1 MRYQKILVTGG
12 AGFIGANF
20 VRYLLEHDQKV
31 EITVLDK
38 LTYSG
43 NLDNITDLS
52 TKRLHV
58 VVGDICDAPLV
69 DQLVQTVDVVMN
81 FAAESHNDN
90 SLANPRPF
98 WDTNIIGTY
107 TLLEA
112 VRKYRVFYHHV
123 STDEVFGDLP
133 IDSTATFQE
142 ESRYQPS
149 SPYSATKASSDHL
162 VRAWVRSFGIQA
174 TISNSSNN
182 YGPYQYVEKLIPRT
196 IATVMSGEKPQ
207 IFGSGKQVRDW
218 LHVTDHVRGLL
229 AILERGQSGQTYLF
243 SANCQ
248 LSNLTVVQ
256 KILHQLGQ
264 NSSNISHVADR
275 PGHDQRYALD
285 ASSTMAALDWH
296 PAFSDFDAGLE
307 ETIAWYQN
315 HQNWWQK
322 AHTIVEAKY
331 LQEGRR

>member
-12 AGFIGANF
+12 AGFIGTNF
-20 VRYLLEHDQKV
+20 VRYLLEHYQGV

-43 NLDNITDLS
+43 NLENLADLS
-52 TKRLHV
+52 TKRLNV
-58 VVGDICDAPLV
+58 VVGDVCDASLV
-69 DQLVQTVDVVMN
+69 CQLVQSVDAVIN

-90 SLANPRPF
+90 SLADPRPF
-98 WDTNIIGTY
+98 LDTNIIGTY

-112 VRKYRVFYHHV
+112 VRKYHVFYHHV
-123 STDEVFGDLP
+123 STDEVFGDLS
-133 IDSTATFQE
+133 IDSTARFQE

-196 IATVMSGEKPQ
+196 IATIISGANPHV
-207 IFGSGKQVRDW
+207 FGSGKQVRDW

-229 AILERGQSGQTYLF
+229 AVLEKGESGQTYLF

-248 LSNLTVVQ
+248 LSNLTVLQ
-256 KILHQLGQ
+256 KIMCRLGQ
-264 NSSNISHVADR
+264 DPSNIVHVADR
-275 PGHDQRYALD
+275 PGHDQRYTLD
-285 ASSTMAALDWH
+285 ASHTMAALDWH
-296 PAFSDFDAGLE
+296 PVVTDFDAGLE

-315 HQNWWQK
+315 HQDWWQQ
-322 AHTIVEAKY
+322 AHSIVEAKY
-331 LQEGRR
+331 LKEGL